1 MDDEAWVAALRS
13 RSADLAPTV
22 PVDVPLALRRGRRR
36 RAARGVAVGGGAL
49 VAACGVVVVAVAA
62 IPSLLGGLGSMGS
75 ADSASDAGALRPTAA
90 ADEGAAAGGSAS
102 LTAPELAAAV
112 ADGSLGADPV
122 VVIQSGVPSSTPF
135 LAAIRPGTEES
146 SIPNASGTYPAE
158 KWAGF
163 MRPCLAQAGWEV
175 DATGDGWTVEVAPSR
190 AQDYLDALADCVQQ
204 YPVD

>member
-1 MDDEAWVAALRS
+1 MDDEAWIDALRS
-13 RSADLAPTV
+13 RSADVAPPV

-36 RAARGVAVGGGAL
+36 RAVRGVAVGGGAL

-62 IPSLLGGLGSMGS
+62 IPSLLGGLGGASS
-75 ADSASDAGALRPTAA
+75 ADSASDAGAPMPTAA
-90 ADEGAAAGGSAS
+90 ADGAAAGGSAS
-102 LTAPELAAAV
+102 LTAPELATAV

-122 VVIQSGVPSSTPF
+122 LVVQSGVPSSTPF

-163 MRPCLAQAGWEV
+163 MRPCLAQVGWEV

-190 AQDYLDALADCVQQ
+190 AQDYLDALAGCVEQ